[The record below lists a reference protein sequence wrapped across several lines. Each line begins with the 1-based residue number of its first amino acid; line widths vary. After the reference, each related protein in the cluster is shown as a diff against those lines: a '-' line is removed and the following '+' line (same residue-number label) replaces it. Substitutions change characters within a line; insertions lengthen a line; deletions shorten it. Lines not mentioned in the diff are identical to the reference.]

1 MLRRLGMKNLNSIL
15 IEGIIQSD
23 PLLESPAQ
31 EDGDPTCTFTLGSE
45 PEAPSVPVVVY
56 SRLAIY
62 CSKNLYRGSGIRVV
76 GHIAQDAPASAATGT
91 FRLCVVA
98 EHIEVKAPSYSK
110 EDSEET
116 ANAF

>member
-1 MLRRLGMKNLNSIL
+1 MKNLNSIL

-23 PLLESPAQ
+23 PLLESPTQ
-31 EDGDPTCTFTLGSE
+31 EEAVPTCTFTLGSE
-45 PEAPSVPVVVY
+45 PEAPSVPVVVH
-56 SRLAIY
+56 SRLAVY

-76 GHIAQDAPASAATGT
+76 GRVAQDGAASAAAGT
-91 FRLCVVA
+91 FRLCVIA

-110 EDSEET
+110 VDSEEI